1 MQETWFD
8 PYIRKIPWRRKWLSS
23 PVFLPGEFQG
33 QRSLVGYRAWGH
45 KDLDMTEHFT
55 LLAMCLSS
63 LDKWLFC
70 CCSVA
75 KSCLTLW
82 PHGLQHIRLPC
93 PSSSPGV
100 CPSSCP
106 LNRWY
111 HPTIS
116 SSLALFSCLLS
127 FPASGSFPMSYLFV
141 SGGQSIGASAS
152 VSVLPKSIQGWIL
165 LRFTGLILLSK
176 RLSRVFSSTTVGK

>member
-8 PYIRKIPWRRKWLSS
+8 PYVRKIPWRRKWLSS

-33 QRSLVGYRAWGH
+33 QRSLVGYRVWGH

-55 LLAMCLSS
+55 LLTMCLSS

-82 PHGLQHIRLPC
+82 PHGLQHIMLPC